1 MTYTLWNIVLFLIG
15 KDGRFMIAMLWA
27 NQIMMDKKT
36 FAQVPRLLKDKVR
49 ELLIDAGC
57 EDLIVE

>member
-36 FAQVPRLLKDKVR
+36 FEQVPRLLKDKVR

>member
-36 FAQVPRLLKDKVR
+36 FAQVPRLLKEQVR